1 MTDQA
6 LKQSVLDELDWEPS
20 VKAAHIGVTAR
31 DGVVSLTGHVESYTE
46 KLAAERGV
54 ARVFG
59 VKAINEQLEVRHPT
73 SHGVTDED
81 IAKRAL
87 QVLSWDVLV
96 PKDTVRVK
104 IEKGFVT
111 LSGGVNWFF
120 ERYNAEADVRKLHG
134 VVGVDN
140 QIAIK
145 AGVYASD
152 VRSKIKSALNRS
164 AQVGANEIVIAI
176 DGGRVTLS
184 GQVKSYHERNMAAN
198 TAWSAPGVTQVENL
212 LFVS

>member
-31 DGVVSLTGHVESYTE
+31 DGVVSPTGYVESYAE

-87 QVLSWDVLV
+87 QVLSWNVLV

-111 LSGGVNWFF
+111 LTGEVNWFF
-120 ERYNAEADVRKLHG
+120 ERYNAEVDVRKLHG
-134 VVGVDN
+134 VVGLDN
-140 QIAIK
+140 QITIMP
-145 AGVYASD
+145 GVYASD
-152 VRSKIKSALNRS
+152 VRSKIKSALSRS
-164 AQVGANEIVIAI
+164 AQIEADEIVIAVN
-176 DGGRVTLS
+176 GGKVTLS
-184 GQVKSYHERNMAAN
+184 GQVKSCHERNMAAN

-212 LFVS
+212 LVVN

>member
-31 DGVVSLTGHVESYTE
+31 DGVVSLTGHVESYAE
-46 KLAAERGV
+46 KLAAEHGV

-87 QVLSWDVLV
+87 QVLSWNVLV
-96 PKDTVRVK
+96 PKDTVRVR

-111 LSGGVNWFF
+111 LTGNVNWYF

-134 VVGVDN
+134 VVGLDN
-140 QIAIK
+140 QITIK
-145 AGVYASD
+145 PGVYASD
-152 VRSKIKSALNRS
+152 VRSKIKSALSRS
-164 AQVGANEIVIAI
+164 AQIEADEIAI
-176 DGGRVTLS
+176 ATNGGKVTLS

-198 TAWSAPGVTQVENL
+198 IAWSAPGVTQVENL
-212 LFVS
+212 LIVN